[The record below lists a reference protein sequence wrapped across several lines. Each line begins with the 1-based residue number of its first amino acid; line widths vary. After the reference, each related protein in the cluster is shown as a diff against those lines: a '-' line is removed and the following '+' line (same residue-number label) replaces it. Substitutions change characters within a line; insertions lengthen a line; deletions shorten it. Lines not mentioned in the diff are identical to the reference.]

1 MTTTLRLDSLR
12 LYTSE
17 GEVTYDF
24 ESALTVL
31 AGPTGVGKTTLL
43 ELIKYGFGAG
53 DARLAS
59 VASDSVNDVVL
70 DITIG
75 AERYRVARSLDG
87 EKSKN
92 VRITDLRTQQRLPDH
107 SAGDGEG
114 SLNRFLLGK
123 FGLPD
128 DIRAAATRGKSIK
141 AGSRVTFGDIFKYIY
156 VPQYTINRDIV
167 DARESYYSP
176 KRRAVFELLF
186 GLTDPEI
193 LALQSKATVLNG
205 KIDAADLHL
214 RTVLDFL
221 RDSNTSSRE
230 DVEHALADSLTEQ
243 ASAAE
248 ELAILREELDPV
260 IDRQTQTL
268 RDLLTEAERSLAE
281 AHATAHEYVRQRDEI
296 TAERS
301 RVEGDLAR
309 LHRMRDAGAR
319 LADIEF
325 LVCPRCMQS
334 LTNRPLENDLCR
346 VCLQPDPVSGAQDIG
361 SYETHQL
368 TLQLADMTDQSD
380 QISTQLE
387 KARKAIHDRA
397 SLVKDLTSNLDRRT
411 SERIT
416 PRLQAFSD
424 ASERLATA
432 RTKNEQLERVLR
444 QWDRVADIE
453 GEVATLQA
461 TQARLRA
468 DAESRKSALE
478 KRKVEVL
485 ASLNEEFQKTVAL
498 LKIKT
503 VTTASF
509 DGESYLPIING
520 KIFTKSLM
528 PGGGQM
534 TATQIAYWVTLMEVA
549 LKLSSPFPSLLI
561 LDGPRLALNTA
572 TETCEA
578 IYKRLVRLA
587 DESDG
592 RAQLIVSDNELPAD
606 YQESLT
612 QIVFTYTHPTVY
624 TIPHP
629 GEGEVETIDSVDE

>member
-17 GEVTYDF
+17 GEVNYDF

-70 DITIG
+70 EITIG

-107 SAGDGEG
+107 STGDGEG

-205 KIDAADLHL
+205 EIDAADLHL

-230 DVEHALADSLTEQ
+230 DVEHALAESLIDQ
-243 ASAAE
+243 ASATE

-281 AHATAHEYVRQRDEI
+281 AHATAHEYVKQRDEI

-334 LTNRPLENDLCR
+334 LANRPLESDLCR

-361 SYETHQL
+361 SYETQQL
-368 TLQLADMTDQSD
+368 TLQLADMTEQSD

-397 SLVKDLTSNLDRRT
+397 SLVENLTSNLDKRT
-411 SERIT
+411 AERIT

-432 RTKNEQLERVLR
+432 RTKIEQLERVLR

-606 YQESLT
+606 YQESFT

>member
-1 MTTTLRLDSLR
+1 MTTTIRIDSLR
-12 LYTSE
+12 LQTSE
-17 GEVTYDF
+17 GEVRYDF

-59 VASDSVNDVVL
+59 VASESVNDVVL

-75 AERYRVARSLDG
+75 TERYRVARSLDG

-92 VRITDLRTQQRLPDH
+92 VRITNLRTQQRLPDH
-107 SAGDGEG
+107 STGDSDG
-114 SLNRFLLGK
+114 SFNRFLLAK

-128 DIRAAATRGKSIK
+128 DIRAAATKGKSTK

-205 KIDAADLHL
+205 DIDAADFQL

-230 DVEHALADSLTEQ
+230 DVEQALAGSIADQE
-243 ASAAE
+243 SAAE
-248 ELAILREELDPV
+248 ELSALREELDPV

-281 AHATAHEYVRQRDEI
+281 AQAASHECLRQRAEI

-334 LTNRPLENDLCR
+334 LTNRALDSDLCR
-346 VCLQPDPVSGAQDIG
+346 VCLQPDPVSNTQDIG
-361 SYETHQL
+361 SYETQQL
-368 TLQLADMTDQSD
+368 TLQLADMADQSD
-380 QISTQLE
+380 QISIQLE
-387 KARKAIHDRA
+387 RARKAISDRT
-397 SLVKDLTSNLDRRT
+397 SLVRNLTADLDRRT
-411 SERIT
+411 SERVT

-432 RTKNEQLERVLR
+432 RTKNEQLESVLR

-453 GEVATLQA
+453 GQVAALRASQT
-461 TQARLRA
+461 RLRA
-468 DAESRKSALE
+468 AAESRKRVLE
-478 KRKVEVL
+478 KRRIEVL
-485 ASLNEEFQKTVAL
+485 TSLNEVFQKTVAE

-503 VTTASF
+503 VKTASF
-509 DGESYLPIING
+509 DEESYLPIING

-528 PGGGQM
+528 IGGGQM

-549 LKLSSPFPSLLI
+549 LKLSAPYPSLLI

-578 IYKRLVRLA
+578 IYKRLSRLA
-587 DESDG
+587 AESGG
-592 RAQLIVSDNELPAD
+592 RAQLIVSDNELPAN
-606 YQESLT
+606 YQASFT
-612 QIVFTYTHPTVY
+612 QIDFTYTHPTVY